1 MGAFKKFLSS
11 DLIVT
16 PFEVNKS
23 FSFSGA
29 AAFTGSDVGIDRFIG
44 KNIQSTYFQSGSN
57 PQTGEI
63 DRLDQ
68 ELVYNSIKQLY
79 YSNYQSS
86 SYGDEPTVPFIVP
99 GLDET
104 GDVRIGSASSA
115 GRFENYLQ
123 TSLPQV
129 REFPTGSNDII
140 GVVSIP
146 TKLFGERI
154 QPGTFKISNASKHI
168 TVADDAN
175 GNLVSQEANQ
185 IVGQIFYNHGLIVIT
200 ENGELDLDVYGEAIY
215 GQSIYGSTDTTYIES
230 LILSSS
236 VECSFSSSYT
246 LYETQY
252 KCTIDSNEYSFTLN
266 PTVISGSTDGTVYDF
281 ATSSYFDPYVTTVG
295 LYNEAQDLIAVAKLG
310 KPLPLNSTTDTN
322 IIINIDR

>member
-29 AAFTGSDVGIDRFIG
+29 AALTGSDVGIDRFLG
-44 KNIQSTYFQSGSN
+44 NNIQSTYFQSGSN

-63 DRLDQ
+63 QRLDQ
-68 ELVYNSIKQLY
+68 ELVYSSTKQLY

-86 SYGDEPTVPFIVP
+86 SYGDEPTVPFVVP

-115 GRFENYLQ
+115 GRYENYLQ
-123 TSLPQV
+123 TTLRTQHY
-129 REFPTGSNDII
+129 FPTESNAII
-140 GVVSIP
+140 GVISIP
-146 TKLFGERI
+146 TKLYGERI
-154 QPGTFKISNASKHI
+154 QPGTFNISAESGSI
-168 TVADDAN
+168 TDDGN
-175 GNLVSQEANQ
+175 GGLYVGDDYIGN
-185 IVGQIFYNHGLIVIT
+185 IVYQHGLAILT
-200 ENGELDLDVYGEAIY
+200 QDRGGEGSGAVYGSGTY
-215 GQSIYGSTDTTYIES
+215 GTASYGETDPSGLIEN
-230 LILSSS
+230 IITSSAAT
-236 VECSFSSSYT
+236 CQFTSSYT

-281 ATSSYFDPYVTTVG
+281 ATGSYFNPYVTTVG
-295 LYNEAQDLIAVAKLG
+295 LYNQAQDLIAVGKLG

>member
-23 FSFSGA
+23 FSFTGA
-29 AAFTGSDVGIDRFIG
+29 AAFTGSDVGIDRFLG
-44 KNIQSTYFQSGSN
+44 KNILNDFFTSGSN

-63 DRLDQ
+63 QRLDQ
-68 ELVYNSIKQLY
+68 ELVYNSTKQLY
-79 YSNYQSS
+79 YTNYQSS
-86 SYGDEPTVPFIVP
+86 SFGDEPTLPFVVP

-123 TSLPQV
+123 TTL
-129 REFPTGSNDII
+129 RTEHYFPTESNAII
-140 GVVSIP
+140 GVISIP
-146 TKLFGERI
+146 TKLYGERI
-154 QPGTFKISNASKHI
+154 QPGTFSISAESGSITDDGNGGLYQGDDYVGNIIYQHGLAILTRDSDGVGSSLYGIGIYATSSYGAGDGTGLIENIVTSSNA
-168 TVADDAN
+168 V
-175 GNLVSQEANQ
+175 
-185 IVGQIFYNHGLIVIT
+185 
-200 ENGELDLDVYGEAIY
+200 
-215 GQSIYGSTDTTYIES
+215 
-230 LILSSS
+230 
-236 VECSFSSSYT
+236 CSFSSSYT
-246 LYETQY
+246 LFETQY
-252 KCTIDSNEYSFTLN
+252 KCTVDSNEFSFTLN

-281 ATSSYFDPYVTTVG
+281 ATGSYFDPYVTTVG

>member
-23 FSFSGA
+23 FSFTGA
-29 AAFTGSDVGIDRFIG
+29 AAFTGSDVGIDRFLG
-44 KNIQSTYFQSGSN
+44 KNILNDFFTSGSN

-63 DRLDQ
+63 QRLDQ
-68 ELVYNSIKQLY
+68 ELVYNSTKQLY
-79 YSNYQSS
+79 YTNYQSS
-86 SYGDEPTVPFIVP
+86 SFGDEPTLPFTVP

-123 TSLPQV
+123 TTL
-129 REFPTGSNDII
+129 RTEHYFPTESNAII
-140 GVVSIP
+140 GVISIP
-146 TKLFGERI
+146 TKLYGERI
-154 QPGTFKISNASKHI
+154 QPGTFAISAESGSITDDGNGGLYQGDDYVGNIIYQHGLAILTSDSAGVGSSLYGIGIYATSSYGAGDGTGLIENIVTSSNA
-168 TVADDAN
+168 V
-175 GNLVSQEANQ
+175 
-185 IVGQIFYNHGLIVIT
+185 
-200 ENGELDLDVYGEAIY
+200 
-215 GQSIYGSTDTTYIES
+215 
-230 LILSSS
+230 
-236 VECSFSSSYT
+236 CSFSSSYT
-246 LYETQY
+246 LFETQY
-252 KCTIDSNEYSFTLN
+252 KCTVDSNEFSFTLN

-281 ATSSYFDPYVTTVG
+281 ATGSYFDPYVTTVG

>member
-23 FSFSGA
+23 FSFTGA
-29 AAFTGSDVGIDRFIG
+29 AAFTGSDVGIDRFLG
-44 KNIQSTYFQSGSN
+44 KNILNDFFTSGSN

-63 DRLDQ
+63 QRLDQ
-68 ELVYNSIKQLY
+68 ELVYNSTKQLY
-79 YSNYQSS
+79 YTNYQSS
-86 SYGDEPTVPFIVP
+86 SFGDEPTLPFVVP

-123 TSLPQV
+123 TTL
-129 REFPTGSNDII
+129 RTEHYFPTESNAVI
-140 GVVSIP
+140 GVISIP
-146 TKLFGERI
+146 TKLYGERI
-154 QPGTFKISNASKHI
+154 QPGTFTITAESGSITDDGDGGLYQEDDYVGNIIYQHGLAILTNDSAGVGSSLYGVGIYGTSSYGTGEGTGLIDNIITSSNA
-168 TVADDAN
+168 V
-175 GNLVSQEANQ
+175 
-185 IVGQIFYNHGLIVIT
+185 
-200 ENGELDLDVYGEAIY
+200 
-215 GQSIYGSTDTTYIES
+215 
-230 LILSSS
+230 
-236 VECSFSSSYT
+236 CSFSSSYT
-246 LYETQY
+246 LFETQY

-281 ATSSYFDPYVTTVG
+281 ATGSYFDPYVTTVG
-295 LYNEAQDLIAVAKLG
+295 LYNEAQDLIVVAKLG

>member
-23 FSFSGA
+23 FSFTGA
-29 AAFTGSDVGIDRFIG
+29 AAFTGSDVGIDRFLG
-44 KNIQSTYFQSGSN
+44 KNILNDFFTSGSN

-63 DRLDQ
+63 QRLDQ
-68 ELVYNSIKQLY
+68 ELVYNSTKQLY
-79 YSNYQSS
+79 YTNYQSS
-86 SYGDEPTVPFIVP
+86 SFGDEPTLPFVVP

-123 TSLPQV
+123 TTL
-129 REFPTGSNDII
+129 RTEHYFPTESNAII
-140 GVVSIP
+140 GVISIP
-146 TKLFGERI
+146 TKLYGERI
-154 QPGTFKISNASKHI
+154 QPGTFTIAAESGSITDDGNGGLYVNSNYVGNIIYQHGVAILTQNQPASGSG
-168 TVADDAN
+168 A
-175 GNLVSQEANQ
+175 
-185 IVGQIFYNHGLIVIT
+185 
-200 ENGELDLDVYGEAIY
+200 VYGTGSY
-215 GQSIYGSTDTTYIES
+215 GTASYGDTAGDPIIEN
-230 LILSSS
+230 IIASSN
-236 VECSFSSSYT
+236 VTCSFSSSYT
-246 LYETQY
+246 LFETQY
-252 KCTIDSNEYSFTLN
+252 KCTVDSNEFSFTLN

-281 ATSSYFDPYVTTVG
+281 ATGSYFDPYVTTVG

>member
-23 FSFSGA
+23 FSFTGA
-29 AAFTGSDVGIDRFIG
+29 AAFTGSDVGIDRFLG
-44 KNIQSTYFQSGSN
+44 KNILNDFFTSGSN

-63 DRLDQ
+63 QRLDQ
-68 ELVYNSIKQLY
+68 ELVYNSTKQLY
-79 YSNYQSS
+79 YTNYQSS
-86 SYGDEPTVPFIVP
+86 SFGDEPTLPFIVP

-123 TSLPQV
+123 TTL
-129 REFPTGSNDII
+129 RTEHYFPTESNAII
-140 GVVSIP
+140 GVISIP
-146 TKLFGERI
+146 TKLYGERI
-154 QPGTFKISNASKHI
+154 QPGTFTISAESGSITDDGNGGLYQGDDYVGNIIYQHGLAILTSDSAGVGSSLYGVAVYGTSSYGTGEGTGLIDNIVTSSNA
-168 TVADDAN
+168 V
-175 GNLVSQEANQ
+175 
-185 IVGQIFYNHGLIVIT
+185 
-200 ENGELDLDVYGEAIY
+200 
-215 GQSIYGSTDTTYIES
+215 
-230 LILSSS
+230 
-236 VECSFSSSYT
+236 CSFSSSYT
-246 LYETQY
+246 LFETQY
-252 KCTIDSNEYSFTLN
+252 KCTVDSNEFSFTLN

-281 ATSSYFDPYVTTVG
+281 ATGSYFDPYVTTVG

>member
-23 FSFSGA
+23 FSFTGA
-29 AAFTGSDVGIDRFIG
+29 AAFTGSDVGIDRFLG
-44 KNIQSTYFQSGSN
+44 KNILNDFFTSGSN

-63 DRLDQ
+63 QRLDQ
-68 ELVYNSIKQLY
+68 ELVYNSTKQLY
-79 YSNYQSS
+79 YTNYLSS
-86 SYGDEPTVPFIVP
+86 SYGDTPSEPFTVP

-115 GRFENYLQ
+115 GRYENYIQ
-123 TSLPQV
+123 TTLRTQHY
-129 REFPTGSNDII
+129 FPTESNATI
-140 GVVSIP
+140 GVISIP
-146 TKLFGERI
+146 TNLYGERI
-154 QPGTFKISNASKHI
+154 QPGTFTISAESGSITDDGNGGLYANSNYIGNIIYQHGLAILTLDQAGIGVGATYGSGVYGTASYGDTGASGLIENIVTSSNA
-168 TVADDAN
+168 V
-175 GNLVSQEANQ
+175 
-185 IVGQIFYNHGLIVIT
+185 
-200 ENGELDLDVYGEAIY
+200 
-215 GQSIYGSTDTTYIES
+215 
-230 LILSSS
+230 
-236 VECSFSSSYT
+236 CSFSSSYT
-246 LYETQY
+246 LFETQY
-252 KCTIDSNEYSFTLN
+252 KCTVDSNEYSFTLN

-281 ATSSYFDPYVTTVG
+281 ATGSYFDPYVTTVG

>member
-23 FSFSGA
+23 FSFTGA
-29 AAFTGSDVGIDRFIG
+29 AAFTGSDVGIDRFLG
-44 KNIQSTYFQSGSN
+44 KNILNDFFTSGSN

-63 DRLDQ
+63 QRLDQ
-68 ELVYNSIKQLY
+68 ELVYNSTKQLY
-79 YSNYQSS
+79 YTNYQSS
-86 SYGDEPTVPFIVP
+86 SFGDEPTLPFVVP

-115 GRFENYLQ
+115 GRYENYLQ
-123 TSLPQV
+123 TTL
-129 REFPTGSNDII
+129 RTEHYFPTESNAII
-140 GVVSIP
+140 GVISVP
-146 TKLFGERI
+146 TKLYGERI
-154 QPGTFKISNASKHI
+154 QPGTFNITAESGSITDDGNGGLYQGDDYVGNIIYQHGLAILTNDSAGVGSSLYGVGIYGTSSYGAGDGTGLIENIVTSSNA
-168 TVADDAN
+168 V
-175 GNLVSQEANQ
+175 
-185 IVGQIFYNHGLIVIT
+185 
-200 ENGELDLDVYGEAIY
+200 
-215 GQSIYGSTDTTYIES
+215 
-230 LILSSS
+230 
-236 VECSFSSSYT
+236 CSFSSSYT
-246 LYETQY
+246 LFETQY
-252 KCTIDSNEYSFTLN
+252 KCTVDSNEFSFTLN

-281 ATSSYFDPYVTTVG
+281 VTGSYFDPYVTTVG

>member
-29 AAFTGSDVGIDRFIG
+29 AALTGSTVGIDRYLG
-44 KNIQSTYFQSGSN
+44 KNIESTFFTSGSN

-63 DRLDQ
+63 QRLDQ
-68 ELVYNSIKQLY
+68 ELVYNSTKQLY
-79 YSNYQSS
+79 YSNYLSS
-86 SYGDEPTVPFIVP
+86 SYGDTPAESFIVP

-104 GDVRIGSASSA
+104 GDVRLGSASSA
-115 GRFENYLQ
+115 GRFENYIQ
-123 TSLPQV
+123 TTLRTQHY
-129 REFPTGSNDII
+129 FPTESNATI
-140 GVVSIP
+140 GVISIP
-146 TKLFGERI
+146 TRLYGERI
-154 QPGTFKISNASKHI
+154 QPGTFSISAESGSI
-168 TVADDAN
+168 TDDGNGGLYAN
-175 GNLVSQEANQ
+175 SNYIGNIIYQ
-185 IVGQIFYNHGLIVIT
+185 HGLALLTLDQAGIGAGATYGVGAYGTASYGDTGAGGLIENIIT
-200 ENGELDLDVYGEAIY
+200 SAAAI
-215 GQSIYGSTDTTYIES
+215 
-230 LILSSS
+230 
-236 VECSFSSSYT
+236 CSFSSSYT

-281 ATSSYFDPYVTTVG
+281 ATGSYFNPYVTTVG
-295 LYNEAQDLIAVAKLG
+295 LYNEDQDLIAVGKLG

>member
-23 FSFSGA
+23 FSFTGA
-29 AAFTGSDVGIDRFIG
+29 AAFTGSDVGIDRFLG
-44 KNIQSTYFQSGSN
+44 KNILNDFFTSGSN

-63 DRLDQ
+63 QRLDQ
-68 ELVYNSIKQLY
+68 ELVYNSTKQLY
-79 YSNYQSS
+79 YTNYQSS
-86 SYGDEPTVPFIVP
+86 SFGDEPTLPFIVP

-123 TSLPQV
+123 TTL
-129 REFPTGSNDII
+129 RTEHYFPTESNAVI
-140 GVVSIP
+140 GVISIP
-146 TKLFGERI
+146 TKLYGERI
-154 QPGTFKISNASKHI
+154 QPGTFSISAESGSITDDGNGGLYQGDDYVGNIIYQHGLAILTNDSAGVGSSLYGVGIYGTASYGTGEGTGLIDNIITSSNA
-168 TVADDAN
+168 V
-175 GNLVSQEANQ
+175 
-185 IVGQIFYNHGLIVIT
+185 
-200 ENGELDLDVYGEAIY
+200 
-215 GQSIYGSTDTTYIES
+215 
-230 LILSSS
+230 
-236 VECSFSSSYT
+236 CSFSSSYT
-246 LYETQY
+246 LFETQY
-252 KCTIDSNEYSFTLN
+252 KCTVDSNEFSFTLN

-281 ATSSYFDPYVTTVG
+281 VTGSYFDPYVTTVG

>member
-23 FSFSGA
+23 FSFTGA
-29 AAFTGSDVGIDRFIG
+29 AAFTGSDVGIDRFLG
-44 KNIQSTYFQSGSN
+44 KNILNDFFTSGSN

-63 DRLDQ
+63 QRLDQ
-68 ELVYNSIKQLY
+68 ELVYNSTKQLY
-79 YSNYQSS
+79 YTNYQSS
-86 SYGDEPTVPFIVP
+86 SFGDEPTLPFIVP

-123 TSLPQV
+123 TTL
-129 REFPTGSNDII
+129 RTEHYFPTESNAVI
-140 GVVSIP
+140 GVISIP
-146 TKLFGERI
+146 TKLYGERI
-154 QPGTFKISNASKHI
+154 QPGTFSISAESGSITDDGNGGLYQGDDYVGNIIYQHGLAILTNDSAGVGSSLYGVGIYGTASYGTGEGTGLIDNIITSSNA
-168 TVADDAN
+168 V
-175 GNLVSQEANQ
+175 
-185 IVGQIFYNHGLIVIT
+185 
-200 ENGELDLDVYGEAIY
+200 
-215 GQSIYGSTDTTYIES
+215 
-230 LILSSS
+230 
-236 VECSFSSSYT
+236 CSFSSSYT
-246 LYETQY
+246 LFETQY
-252 KCTIDSNEYSFTLN
+252 KCTVDSNEFSFTLN

-281 ATSSYFDPYVTTVG
+281 VTGSYFDPYVTTVG
-295 LYNEAQDLIAVAKLG
+295 LYNEAQDLIVVAKLG